1 MFKQILAAV
10 ALATKI
16 NAAGVVFDY
25 KCGASC
31 DNINDI
37 WAQTHDLCKVTP
49 SGEQSPID
57 LVGGEVGGWDLD
69 IDIKN
74 EKYTNQNEISW
85 SKSANG
91 VVGSLDAG
99 EMKLWFN
106 DG

>member
-1 MFKQILAAV
+1 MFIQILAAV

-16 NAAGVVFDY
+16 NAAGGVFDY
-25 KCGASC
+25 KCGVSC

-37 WAQTHDLCKVTP
+37 WAETNDLCKVTL

-57 LVGGEVGGWDLD
+57 FVGGEVGGWDLG
-69 IDIKN
+69 IDIKK
-74 EKYTNQNEISW
+74 EKYTNQENISW
-85 SKSANG
+85 SKSALS
-91 VVGSLDAG
+91 VKGSLDAG